1 MSGNVASASDEFP
14 SINPKSAGL
23 GLLAGGGEMGER
35 TRSFDWA
42 GSAIGPVE
50 GWPHSLK
57 TAVSICLGSRH
68 PMVVWWDCHTN
79 IQFYNDAYISFLGHA
94 KHPMYLGRSARECWS
109 EIWPIIEPMLA
120 GVYETGEATWSEDL
134 QLVLNRHLPREE
146 GYFTF
151 SYSAIR
157 ADDGSVGG
165 IFCACNETT
174 TRVIG
179 ERRLRTLRDLNRVE
193 AEAKTVK
200 AACEVASQILAENP
214 GDIPFALVYLLN
226 EEGTIAELMAATALE
241 FDSTFAPSSI
251 RLGSTQSGTTWPLER
266 VLESGTPE
274 LISDL
279 PARFGYLPGGLW
291 PEPSEAALLVPIA
304 APGQTRPAGFLVA
317 GISPRR
323 IVDADY
329 RSFLELVAAHIG
341 TSIVNAR
348 AYDQE
353 RKRAEALAEIDRAKT
368 AFFSNV
374 SHEFRTPLTLMLG
387 PVEEAAANPE
397 VPRPVRAQLELAHR
411 NSLRLLKLV
420 NSLLDFS
427 RIEAGR
433 VQASFEPTDLG
444 ALTSDLASAFRSAM
458 EHAGLSLTVECDEL
472 GEPVYI
478 DREMWEKIALN
489 LLSNAFKFTLH
500 GAVTVRLHR
509 VGSDAVLEVQ
519 DTGVGVPEHELP
531 RLFERFHRVEGT
543 VGRTQEGSGIGLALV
558 QELVR
563 LHGGRI
569 DAQSEFGHGSTF
581 RVQIPLGKAHLPAA
595 RIQAARSLSTTSIG
609 PQAFV
614 EEALRWIPE
623 KADESSSQLPDII
636 ERPSSRIDRRF
647 ARSAGARIILADD
660 NADMRAYVRDL
671 LCPAYSVEAVAD
683 GEEALIAA
691 RRERPNLI
699 LCDIMM
705 PRIDGLTLLKNLR
718 ADEALRDVPVILLS
732 ARAGEEARLEGLD
745 TGADDFLVK
754 PFSAR
759 ELVARVGALLELT
772 RMRFENE
779 QRYRAFVSAT
789 SDVIYRMSPDWREM
803 HELQGRSFIADTQDP
818 TCTWLDKYIHQDDQP
833 HVMSVIQE
841 AIRTQSVFQLEHRVR
856 RVDGSFGWTCSRA
869 IPLKDANGNVI
880 EWFGAASD
888 VTDRKQ
894 TEQVLRERE
903 QQLRLATEAAEVGLW
918 DVDIITDTLF
928 WPPRVKAMFGISP
941 DVAVSMADFYS
952 GLHPADRE
960 RTNEAFDAALDPVRR
975 ALYDVEY
982 RTVGKEDGLIRWVA
996 AKGRGIFD
1004 TSGRCVRVIGTAI
1017 DITSRKLVEERLR
1030 RREADLE
1037 AADRQKDEFLAM
1049 LAHELRNPL
1058 ASISNAS
1065 ELLSR
1070 LVRSGPR
1077 TELPLTLLKRQTKQL
1092 TRLVDD
1098 LLDISRIARGRI
1110 TLEEKPI
1117 EMGTIIAQAVET
1129 VQPLIREKNHR
1140 FVLAAARS
1148 PMYVCGDS
1156 ARLVQALVN
1165 VLHNAAKYTE
1175 MHGEIHLQVLDSESA
1190 IAIEIRDNGAGI
1202 SPELLPHVFD
1212 LFVQSERTL
1221 DRSQGGLGIG
1231 LSVVKRLIEMHQGVV
1246 SAESEGIGHG
1256 STFKILLPR
1265 IPPPLQNTTG
1275 TIASVRATA
1284 RRILLVDDNPD
1295 AADSLAMLLRLDGHE
1310 VHTAYGAIEALKAAD
1325 RLKPEMIFLDIGLPE
1340 MDGYEVARRL
1350 RTNNGHDPLR
1360 LVALTGYGQQE
1371 DRARSHAAG
1380 FDDHLVKPVNPQALE
1395 QIFALPS
1402 QRGN

>member
-1 MSGNVASASDEFP
+1 M
-14 SINPKSAGL
+14 PKSTSL

-42 GSAIGPVE
+42 ASSVGPVE

-68 PMVVWWDCHTN
+68 PMVVWWDRRANT
-79 IQFYNDAYISFLGHA
+79 QFYNDAYISFLGHA

-109 EIWPIIEPMLA
+109 EIWPIIEPMLE

-134 QLVLNRHLPREE
+134 QLALNRHLPREE

-157 ADDGSVGG
+157 ADDGSIGG

-174 TRVIG
+174 IRVIG

-200 AACEVASQILAENP
+200 AACEVSSQILAENP
-214 GDIPFALVYLLN
+214 GDIPFALIYLLN
-226 EEGTIAELMAATALE
+226 EDGIIAELMAATALE
-241 FDSTFAPSSI
+241 FDSSSAPSSI
-251 RLGSTQSGTTWPLER
+251 RLGTTQSGMTWPLEN
-266 VLESGTPE
+266 VLESGTAQ

-279 PARFGYLPGGLW
+279 PTRFGILPGGLW
-291 PEPSEAALLVPIA
+291 PEPSEAALMVPIA

-348 AYDQE
+348 AYDHE
-353 RKRAEALAEIDRAKT
+353 RKRAEELAEIDRAKT

-387 PVEEAAANPE
+387 PVKEAAANPE
-397 VPRPVRAQLELAHR
+397 VPRPVRTQLELAHR

-433 VQASFEPTDLG
+433 VQSSFEPTDLG

-458 EHAGLSLTVECDEL
+458 EHAGLAFSVECDEL

-478 DREMWEKIALN
+478 DREMWEKIVLN
-489 LLSNAFKFTLH
+489 LLSNAFKFTPH
-500 GAVTVRLHR
+500 GAVTVRLHQA
-509 VGSDAVLEVQ
+509 GSDAVLEVQ

-563 LHGGRI
+563 LHGGNI
-569 DAQSEFGHGSTF
+569 DAQSELGHGSTF
-581 RVQIPLGKAHLPAA
+581 RVQIPLGTAHLPTA
-595 RIQAARSLSTTSIG
+595 RIQAARSLSSTSISSH
-609 PQAFV
+609 AFV
-614 EEALRWIPE
+614 EEALRWMPDQ
-623 KADESSSQLPDII
+623 ADESSSRLPVII
-636 ERPSSRIDRRF
+636 ERPMSGIDHRF

-671 LCPAYSVEAVAD
+671 LCSAYSVETVAD
-683 GEEALIAA
+683 GEAALIAA

-705 PRIDGLTLLKNLR
+705 PRVDGFALLKNLR

-732 ARAGEEARLEGLD
+732 ARAGEEARVEGLD
-745 TGADDFLVK
+745 TGADDYLVK

-759 ELVARVGALLELT
+759 ELIARVGALLELT
-772 RMRFENE
+772 RMRLENE
-779 QRYRAFVSAT
+779 QRFRAFLNAT

-803 HELQGRSFIADTQDP
+803 REMHGRSFVADTQDP
-818 TCTWLDKYIHQDDQP
+818 TRTWLDKYIHPDDQP
-833 HVMSVIQE
+833 HVMSAIEE
-841 AIRTQSVFQLEHRVR
+841 ATRTQSVFQLEHRVR
-856 RVDGSFGWTCSRA
+856 RVDGSFGWAFSRA
-869 IPLKDANGNVI
+869 IPVKDANGNI
-880 EWFGAASD
+880 LEWFGAASD

-894 TEQVLRERE
+894 TEQALRERE

-918 DVDIITDTLF
+918 DVDLITDTLF

-952 GLHPADRE
+952 GLHPADRQ
-960 RTNEAFDAALDPVRR
+960 RTSEAFGDALDPVRR

-982 RTVGKEDGLIRWVA
+982 RTIGKEDGLIRWVA

-1004 TSGRCVRVIGTAI
+1004 AGGRCVRVIGTAI
-1017 DITSRKLVEERLR
+1017 DITTRKLIEERLR

-1037 AADRQKDEFLAM
+1037 AAGRQKDEFLAM

-1070 LVRSGPR
+1070 LVGSGPR
-1077 TELPLTLLKRQTKQL
+1077 TELPLALLKRQTKQL

-1117 EMGTIIAQAVET
+1117 EIGTVVAQAVET
-1129 VQPLIREKNHR
+1129 VQPLIREKNHHL
-1140 FVLAAARS
+1140 VLAAAQN
-1148 PMYVCGDS
+1148 PMYVRGDS
-1156 ARLVQALVN
+1156 SRLVQAISN

-1175 MHGEIHLQVLDSESA
+1175 QLGEIHLRVLGSESE

-1202 SPELLPHVFD
+1202 STEVLPHVFD

-1231 LSVVKRLIEMHQGVV
+1231 LSVVKRLIEMHRGAV
-1246 SAESEGIGHG
+1246 SAESEGIGCG
-1256 STFKILLPR
+1256 STFTIRLPR
-1265 IPPPLQNTTG
+1265 IPPPLQDTSGAVT
-1275 TIASVRATA
+1275 SVRASA
-1284 RRILLVDDNPD
+1284 RRILVVDDNPD
-1295 AADSLAMLLRLDGHE
+1295 AAGSLAMLLSLDGHE
-1310 VHTAYGAIEALKAAD
+1310 VHTAFDATEALEAAH
-1325 RLKPEMIFLDIGLPE
+1325 RFKPEVVFLDIGLPQ

-1350 RTNNGHDPLR
+1350 RANNGHEPIR
-1360 LVALTGYGQQE
+1360 LVALTGYGQPE
-1371 DRARSHAAG
+1371 DRTRSHAAG
-1380 FDDHLVKPVNPQALE
+1380 FDDHLVKPVSLQALE

>member
-1 MSGNVASASDEFP
+1 MSSNVASASDEFP
-14 SINPKSAGL
+14 SSKPKSASL

-42 GSAIGPVE
+42 GSTVGPVE

-68 PMVVWWDCHTN
+68 PMVVWWDRRNNT
-79 IQFYNDAYISFLGHA
+79 QFYNDAYISFLGHA

-109 EIWPIIEPMLA
+109 EIWPIIEPMLE

-157 ADDGSVGG
+157 ADDGSIGG

-174 TRVIG
+174 TRVID

-200 AACEVASQILAENP
+200 AACEVASQILVENP
-214 GDIPFALVYLLN
+214 GDIPFALIYLLN
-226 EEGTIAELMAATALE
+226 EDGITAELMAATALE
-241 FDSTFAPSSI
+241 FDSTSAPSSI
-251 RLGSTQSGTTWPLER
+251 RLGTTQSEMTWPLEK
-266 VLESGTPE
+266 VLESGAAQ

-279 PARFGYLPGGLW
+279 PARFGFLPGGLW
-291 PEPSEAALLVPIA
+291 PEPSEAAMMVPIA

-348 AYDQE
+348 AYDEE
-353 RKRAEALAEIDRAKT
+353 RKRAEVLAEIDRAKT

-397 VPRPVRAQLELAHR
+397 VPPPVRRQLELAHR

-433 VQASFEPTDLG
+433 VQASFEPTDLV
-444 ALTSDLASAFRSAM
+444 ALTLDLASAFRSAM
-458 EHAGLSLTVECDEL
+458 EHAGLTFTVECDEL
-472 GEPVYI
+472 GEPVYV

-519 DTGVGVPEHELP
+519 DTGVGVPERELP

-569 DAQSEFGHGSTF
+569 DAQSEFGRGSTF
-581 RVQIPLGKAHLPAA
+581 RVQIPFGTAHLPAA
-595 RIQAARSLSTTSIG
+595 RIQAARSLSSTSIG
-609 PQAFV
+609 SHAFV

-623 KADESSSQLPDII
+623 KADESLSRLPVMI
-636 ERPSSRIDRRF
+636 ERPISGIDRRF

-660 NADMRAYVRDL
+660 NSDMRAYVYDL

-691 RRERPNLI
+691 RRERPDLI
-699 LCDIMM
+699 LSDIMM
-705 PRIDGLTLLKNLR
+705 PRVDGLALLKNLR

-779 QRYRAFVSAT
+779 QRFRAFVSAT
-789 SDVIYRMSPDWREM
+789 SDVIYRMSPDWRQM
-803 HELQGRSFIADTQDP
+803 HELQGRSFIADTQDSTP
-818 TCTWLDKYIHQDDQP
+818 SWLDKYIHQDDQP
-833 HVMSVIQE
+833 HVMSVIEE

-856 RVDGSFGWTCSRA
+856 RVDGSFGWAFSRA
-869 IPLKDANGNVI
+869 IPRKDANGKII

-894 TEQVLRERE
+894 TEQALRERE

-918 DVDIITDTLF
+918 DVDMIADKLF

-941 DVAVSMADFYS
+941 DEAVSLADFYS

-960 RTNEAFDAALDPVRR
+960 RTSEAFHAALDPVRR

-1017 DITSRKLVEERLR
+1017 DITSRKLVEEQLR

-1077 TELPLTLLKRQTKQL
+1077 TELPLAVLKQQIKQI

-1098 LLDISRIARGRI
+1098 LLDISRIARGCI

-1117 EMGTIIAQAVET
+1117 EIGTVIAQAVET
-1129 VQPLIREKNHR
+1129 VRPLIREKNHH
-1140 FVLAAARS
+1140 FVLAATQS

-1156 ARLVQALVN
+1156 ARLVQAILN

-1175 MHGEIHLQVLDSESA
+1175 RHGEIHLQVLDSESE

-1231 LSVVKRLIEMHQGVV
+1231 LSVVKRLVEMHQGAV
-1246 SAESEGIGHG
+1246 SAESEGIGRG
-1256 STFKILLPR
+1256 STFTIRLPR
-1265 IPPPLQNTTG
+1265 IPPPLQDAAG
-1275 TIASVRATA
+1275 KVASVGAIA

-1295 AADSLAMLLRLDGHE
+1295 AADSLAMLLRMDGHE

-1325 RLKPEMIFLDIGLPE
+1325 QLKPEMIFLDIGLPQ

-1350 RTNNGHDPLR
+1350 RVNSDHGPLR

-1371 DRARSHAAG
+1371 DRDRSHAAG
-1380 FDDHLVKPVNPQALE
+1380 FDDHLVKPVSPQALE

>member
-14 SINPKSAGL
+14 SINPKSASL

-50 GWPHSLK
+50 RWPHSLK

-226 EEGTIAELMAATALE
+226 EEGTTAELMAATALE
-241 FDSTFAPSSI
+241 FDSTFAPGSI
-251 RLGSTQSGTTWPLER
+251 RLGSTQSGTTWPLEK
-266 VLESGTPE
+266 VLESGTSQ

-279 PARFGYLPGGLW
+279 PARFGCLPGGLW
-291 PEPSEAALLVPIA
+291 PEPSEAALMVPIA

-397 VPRPVRAQLELAHR
+397 VPRPVRSQLELAHR

-509 VGSDAVLEVQ
+509 AGSDAVLEIQ

-569 DAQSEFGHGSTF
+569 DAQSELGHGSTF

-609 PQAFV
+609 PHAFV
-614 EEALRWIPE
+614 QEALRWIPE
-623 KADESSSQLPDII
+623 KADESSSRLPDII
-636 ERPSSRIDRRF
+636 ERPSSRIEHRF

-718 ADEALRDVPVILLS
+718 ADDALRDVPVILLS

-779 QRYRAFVSAT
+779 Q
-789 SDVIYRMSPDWREM
+789 
-803 HELQGRSFIADTQDP
+803 L
-818 TCTWLDKYIHQDDQP
+818 
-833 HVMSVIQE
+833 
-841 AIRTQSVFQLEHRVR
+841 
-856 RVDGSFGWTCSRA
+856 
-869 IPLKDANGNVI
+869 
-880 EWFGAASD
+880 
-888 VTDRKQ
+888 
-894 TEQVLRERE
+894 LRERE

-918 DVDIITDTLF
+918 DVDMISDALF

-941 DVAVSMADFYS
+941 EVKVSMADFYS
-952 GLHPADRE
+952 GLHPDDRE
-960 RTNEAFDAALDPVRR
+960 HTSEAFEAALDPVRR
-975 ALYDVEY
+975 ALYDVDY

-1004 TSGRCVRVIGTAI
+1004 ASGRCVRVIGTAI

-1110 TLEEKPI
+1110 ALEEEPVEI
-1117 EMGTIIAQAVET
+1117 GTIIAQAVET

-1140 FVLAAARS
+1140 FVLAAAQS

-1156 ARLVQALVN
+1156 ARLVQAILN
-1165 VLHNAAKYTE
+1165 VLHNAVKYTE
-1175 MHGEIHLQVLDSESA
+1175 RHGEIHLRVLDSESE
-1190 IAIEIRDNGAGI
+1190 IVIEIRDNGAGI

-1231 LSVVKRLIEMHQGVV
+1231 LSVVKRLIEMHQGAV
-1246 SAESEGIGHG
+1246 SAESEGVGHG
-1256 STFKILLPR
+1256 SIFKILLPR
-1265 IPPPLQNTTG
+1265 IPPPPQNTTG
-1275 TIASVRATA
+1275 KIASVRAPA

-1350 RTNNGHDPLR
+1350 RMNNGHDPLR
-1360 LVALTGYGQQE
+1360 LVALTGYGQDE

-1380 FDDHLVKPVNPQALE
+1380 FDDHLVKPVNSQALE